1 MAVGYHAICTGAQY
15 ATTEVTASTNKRDVS
30 ELLDLWAHKE
40 TPFLNRIAWGP
51 ESGGT
56 QIEWISEHI
65 GYGYINPAS
74 VMASAGGS
82 VKVGSSGLASAGL
95 AIKQINTGALLFG
108 YQSAQSEVCLM
119 LVTDVCGDNTLLTEF
134 LLPTA
139 CAALSLATTDK
150 LYIVGNVANE
160 GSDPRADTSRARSV
174 ITNNMSILRKDVQIT
189 GSMMATDMYAV
200 SSELQHQI
208 SLRLKEMQKER
219 EMMILLAATA
229 TRSATVAGIFNGMYG
244 FMEDQSGDHVVTTS
258 QALTEDSV
266 NDVVAE
272 LYENGANPNCL
283 VGATK
288 QIRKFTEW
296 DRDRIRTRP
305 SDSMGGAHITSYLT
319 DVGIEIDLLPMRHF
333 PHNIA
338 YCLDTDIPKM
348 RAKKGRKLIL
358 EKLGK
363 AGDYDRWQMI
373 SEFSFE
379 CKGYDK
385 GQVAMWSKLS
395 N

>member
-1 MAVGYHAICTGAQY
+1 MAVTYHAICTGSQY
-15 ATTEVTASTNKRDVS
+15 ATTEIGSNTNKRDVS

-40 TPFLNRIAWGP
+40 TPFLNRIGWGP

-56 QIEWISEHI
+56 AIEWISEHI
-65 GYGYINPAS
+65 GYGYISPAS
-74 VMASAGGS
+74 VMGSGGGS
-82 VKVGSSGLASAGL
+82 VKVGSSGLTSAGM
-95 AIKQINTGALLFG
+95 AIKQLNTGALLFG
-108 YQSAQSEVCLM
+108 YSSTDSEVCLM
-119 LVTDVCGDNTLLTEF
+119 LVTDICGDNTLLTEF

-160 GSDPRADTSRARSV
+160 GSVPRADTSRVRTQ
-174 ITNNMSILRKDVQIT
+174 ITNSMTILRKDVQIT
-189 GSMMATDMYAV
+189 GSMMSTDMYAV
-200 SSELQHQI
+200 SAELQHQI

-229 TRSATVAGIFNGMYG
+229 TRSATVAGIFNGLFG
-244 FMEDQSGDHVVTTS
+244 FMEDKTGDHVKTTS
-258 QALTEDSV
+258 AALTEDSV
-266 NDVVAE
+266 NDVIAA
-272 LYENGANPNCL
+272 LYENGASPNCL

-305 SDSMGGAHITSYLT
+305 SDRMGGAHITSYLT
-319 DVGIEIDLLPMRHF
+319 DVGIEIDLIPMRHF
-333 PHNIA
+333 PNNMA
-338 YCLDTDIPKM
+338 FALDTDVPKL

-363 AGDYDRWQMI
+363 TGDYDQWQMI
-373 SEFSFE
+373 SEFSLE
-379 CKGYDK
+379 VKGYDK
-385 GQVAMWSKLS
+385 GQIAMWNKLS
-395 N
+395 